1 MNSDSEYIAFARQ
14 LIADYE
20 RRVSSGEMD
29 FVDGQQ
35 NILLLRRAIIML
47 EAEEQ

>member
-1 MNSDSEYIAFARQ
+1 MNNITEDIAFARQ

-20 RRVSSGEMD
+20 RRVSSGETD
-29 FVDGQQ
+29 FIDGQR
-35 NILLLRRAIIML
+35 NILLLRQAIIML